1 MIEPLVTEGDR
12 HLQAAFSTPPRITA
26 ARAVLLGEGEPQNP
40 VLRLHSG
47 WAVRVRFL
55 PNGRRAVLA
64 IHLPGDLIGLGSLL
78 ARSEGASVIALT
90 AAAYQ
95 SVAADELRRLILARP
110 EGMLRVV
117 HLVDRERR
125 RLEDLTIALGRC
137 NAEQRVALLLL
148 DLHSRLRS
156 KKLIEATAFRLP
168 LTQAEIGD
176 HLGLTVVHVNRVL
189 RSLREQGIASI
200 SHGVATIHN
209 LERLRGSA
217 ETPLPEEREPGRQAE

>member
-1 MIEPLVTEGDR
+1 
-12 HLQAAFSTPPRITA
+12 
-26 ARAVLLGEGEPQNP
+26 
-40 VLRLHSG
+40 
-47 WAVRVRFL
+47 
-55 PNGRRAVLA
+55 
-64 IHLPGDLIGLGSLL
+64 
-78 ARSEGASVIALT
+78 LT
-90 AAAYQ
+90 AVAYQ

-110 EGMLRVV
+110 EGMLRVA

-125 RLEDLTIALGRC
+125 WLEDLTIALGRC

-156 KKLIEATAFRLP
+156 RKLIEATAFRLP

-189 RSLREQGIASI
+189 RSLREQAIVSI

-217 ETPLPEEREPGRQAE
+217 ETSLPEERELGRQAE